1 MTALQWAQAGFICF
15 LAACL
20 VLGAGVMVV
29 EFVQSMPMRRRARR
43 RDAINRYCSR
53 IAGWPL

>member
-1 MTALQWAQAGFICF
+1 MFDAFIVILVCV
-15 LAACL
+15 CL
-20 VLGAGVMVV
+20 VLAAGALLI

-43 RDAINRYCSR
+43 RAAINRYCSR